1 MLFTTCMAE
10 RVNRQ
15 LSLQNYPDG
24 PDKVAGFVDY
34 HLIELLQW
42 DHIYTA
48 PYFLALLALLGA
60 SLAACTSTRQWPMV
74 RVARRYGAG
83 SYFRV
88 LSSLCRLLGFSRLP
102 MQEFKL
108 SVTAQAHPVVILQVL
123 LCAVSISATTAG
135 KVEAGIVSG
144 RRAE

>member
-1 MLFTTCMAE
+1 MSGTELEMKAGLAGSSPAQVAFAAC
-10 RVNRQ
+10 RQ
-15 LSLQNYPDG
+15 LTSRHLSLQNYPDG

-74 RVARRYGAG
+74 RVARRYGAEG
-83 SYFRV
+83 AYSFAGAA
-88 LSSLCRLLGFSRLP
+88 S
-102 MQEFKL
+102 M
-108 SVTAQAHPVVILQVL
+108 
-123 LCAVSISATTAG
+123 SAL
-135 KVEAGIVSG
+135 
-144 RRAE
+144 R